1 LRRRRSSGNWDYFGG
16 VCIKSF
22 QSVEAHAVVFIMT
35 YYVHGTLFMIEQNAE
50 QVFTHPELMNF
61 ISALDVL
68 MKRANSAEVWV
79 NPLLNP
85 DSDHFRR
92 HSHPLYI

>member
-1 LRRRRSSGNWDYFGG
+1 
-16 VCIKSF
+16 
-22 QSVEAHAVVFIMT
+22 MT

-50 QVFTHPELMNF
+50 QVFTHPELMSF

-68 MKRANSAEVWV
+68 MKRANSAEMWV

-85 DSDHFRR
+85 DSDP
-92 HSHPLYI
+92 PLRQTYPFQM